1 MYTVLVPLL
10 CGLFINNARC
20 LNAHELVNAEN
31 DPYNMQDWPTC
42 YSMSSKLCFSVSK
55 DRNNTSQ
62 SKMQWNT
69 EMQFLYGDV
78 EPDIE
83 IPAGYSEGDEFCMDV
98 KTTKVC
104 FSEPL
109 VINTLNE
116 TQTWMMSSELHF
128 TMPRA
133 WWVLDPNR
141 PKICAVVSPKLC
153 FATTQD
159 NTAIHQWSSRVHM
172 LLGNV
177 VPNLRHPGKRVK
189 NICMNVYQ
197 TKACFSEQ
205 PLMDQTFVNKEWE
218 LNNLYF
224 YVL

>member
-1 MYTVLVPLL
+1 VHKRKKEKMYTVLVLL
-10 CGLFINNARC
+10 MCGLLINLSFAQ
-20 LNAHELVNAEN
+20 N
-31 DPYNMQDWPTC
+31 DAYNMEDWPTC
-42 YSMSSKLCFSVSK
+42 YSMSPKLCFSVSK
-55 DRNNTSQ
+55 DRNNTS
-62 SKMQWNT
+62 QWNT

-78 EPDIE
+78 EPDNE
-83 IPAGYSEGDEFCMDV
+83 IPPGYSEGDEFCMDV

-109 VINTLNE
+109 IVNTLNE
-116 TQTWMMSSELHF
+116 TQTWMMSSGLHF

-141 PKICAVVSPKLC
+141 PKIYAVVKPKLC

-189 NICMNVYQ
+189 NICMNVYE

-205 PLMDQTFVNKEWE
+205 PLMDQTFVNKVWE